1 VLLLAASTLEVS
13 VVGETCG
20 CCPPAYRYS
29 FITVGWLCVALQ
41 IVTTAVGT
49 LCFPIDTVKRR
60 LMVQSSVAA
69 TVTSPTSLGAMPQ
82 GIPTAST
89 SAVTPALVTAVP
101 PAELSVRKRPL
112 RVPYK
117 SGWDC
122 ARRTI
127 AEEGVRGLFVGLS
140 VNLVRGF
147 SGAVLLVAYD
157 DLKRYL

>member
-1 VLLLAASTLEVS
+1 MHSNDRSVSLYVL
-13 VVGETCG
+13 
-20 CCPPAYRYS
+20 
-29 FITVGWLCVALQ
+29 LQ
-41 IVTTAVGT
+41 IVTTVVGT

-69 TVTSPTSLGAMPQ
+69 PVTSPTTLGAMPQ
-82 GIPTAST
+82 DIPMAHT
-89 SAVTPALVTAVP
+89 SAVTPAAVTAAPLAAADVRRT
-101 PAELSVRKRPL
+101 SV

-122 ARRTI
+122 ARRII